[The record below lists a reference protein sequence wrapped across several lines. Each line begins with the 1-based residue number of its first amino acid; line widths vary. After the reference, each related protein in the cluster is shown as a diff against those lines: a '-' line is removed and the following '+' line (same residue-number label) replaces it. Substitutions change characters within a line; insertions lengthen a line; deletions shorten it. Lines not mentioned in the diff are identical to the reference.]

1 MSSDLQRLRA
11 TMAAA
16 AAKRKQ
22 TDGFFEN
29 FVTALSKDS
38 KEPDIPES
46 AFKRPKRKKLIR
58 GDKLKKSKKAGSDD
72 VLMRRLRRN
81 RRKRKA
87 AAKRAFKRMEKG
99 IVGKPEAIKKKGGKG
114 VTLVGTTSIPAK
126 LTSSYASGEDFRKS
140 SKGSTLGLSKL
151 TSSYASGSDFRRKG
165 KKRSK
170 SASLPSWAKTAFGGR
185 RGSSS
190 STKSSSLGFGR
201 RPFVAKRIKNRG
213 IFAIS
218 KKSGAVYKCKE
229 ARRIDCT
236 KPGGKKYWIGNPKK
250 KMPKTKRAALK
261 RRIPVGIYKVARII

>member
-126 LTSSYASGEDFRKS
+126 LTSSYASG
-140 SKGSTLGLSKL
+140 
-151 TSSYASGSDFRRKG
+151 SDFRRKG